1 MREPVIV
8 LRDLTPETRAPLL
21 SSPKAGTRVRSNVSV
36 YNPVYGALSVYM
48 TNAQKAYHKLSSRD
62 DPIP

>member
-21 SSPKAGTRVRSNVSV
+21 SSPKAGTPVEKIGCRVMSWNLKETIVS
-36 YNPVYGALSVYM
+36 
-48 TNAQKAYHKLSSRD
+48 AYVG
-62 DPIP
+62 

>member
-21 SSPKAGTRVRSNVSV
+21 SSPKAGTWVRSNVSV
-36 YNPVYGALSVYM
+36 YNPVYGALCTY
-48 TNAQKAYHKLSSRD
+48 
-62 DPIP
+62 I